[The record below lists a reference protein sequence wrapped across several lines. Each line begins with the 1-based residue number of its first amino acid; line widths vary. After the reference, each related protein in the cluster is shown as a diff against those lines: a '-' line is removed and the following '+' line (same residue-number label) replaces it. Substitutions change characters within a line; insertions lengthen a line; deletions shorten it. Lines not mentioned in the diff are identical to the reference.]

1 MKLIRYQDK
10 WGNVAIGLEKDNC
23 VVDLKEIHLSRQFTD
38 LNEFIRLHNE
48 EDIETLQDFN
58 GYKKGDALDEIC
70 VLAPFEKTVHDVIC
84 VGLNYKDHIEESK
97 SSAAENAVYFS
108 KRSEVISGPED
119 EVILETE
126 LHNSMDYEAELAI
139 VIGKKGKNIPE
150 EDALDYIFGF
160 TILNDFT
167 ARELQQKHGQWF
179 KGKSLDGFTSIGP
192 SVVYKGDLTF
202 PLELR
207 IESRVNGEVRQSSNT
222 RFMIRDI
229 QRLIYELSQGVT
241 LVPGDIIATGTPE
254 GVGMGF
260 APPKY
265 LKDGDIVECEVEKIG
280 VLRNRIVSEE

>member
-10 WGNVAIGLEKDNC
+10 WGNVAIGLEKDDC

-58 GYKKGDALDEIC
+58 GYKKGDALDEIR

-84 VGLNYKDHIEESK
+84 VGLNYKEHIEESR

-108 KRSEVISGPED
+108 KRAEVISGPED
-119 EVILETE
+119 SVL
-126 LHNSMDYEAELAI
+126 LDMDVHNSMDYEAELAI
-139 VIGKKGKNIPE
+139 IIGKKGKNISE

-207 IESRVNGEVRQSSNT
+207 IESRINGEVRQSSNT

-280 VLRNRIVSEE
+280 ILRNRIVSEE

>member
-1 MKLIRYQDK
+1 MKLIRFKDK
-10 WGNVAIGLEKDNC
+10 QGNIAIGLEKDDC

-38 LNEFIRLHNE
+38 LNEFIAEHNE

-58 GYKKGDALDEIC
+58 GYKEGEPLDEVE
-70 VLAPFEKTVHDVIC
+70 VLAPFKATVHDVIC
-84 VGLNYKDHIEESK
+84 VGLNYKEHIEESR

-119 EVILETE
+119 EVL
-126 LHNSMDYEAELAI
+126 LDLKVQNSMDYEAELAI
-139 VIGKKGKNIPE
+139 VIGKRGKNISE

-192 SVVYKGDLTF
+192 AVVYKGDFTF
-202 PLELR
+202 PLELD
-207 IESRVNGEVRQSSNT
+207 IESRVNGEARQGSNT
-222 RFMIRDI
+222 RLMIRDI
-229 QRLIYELSQGVT
+229 GRLIYELSQGVT
-241 LVPGDIIATGTPE
+241 LVPGDIIATGTPK

-260 APPKY
+260 TPPKY
-265 LKDGDIVECEVEKIG
+265 LKAGDTVECEIEGIG
-280 VLRNRIVSEE
+280 VLRNTIVSE